1 MDLVLLSALF
11 IDFSGV
17 NFCGIALFYLNDE
30 LKLHVFVLGCFPYDR
45 DNQTANQVRQFVDSK
60 LMEFNLSLDN
70 NKFVVS
76 DNENKMK
83 SAFKESCI
91 RIGCS
96 IHYVNK
102 QLEHCFTS
110 QVVDKMPVKC
120 DISYSNTRF
129 NGAFLTMNVFLLVF
143 DELRD
148 VLDRALM
155 NDYECIDKDLLSYI
169 CKFLEPFEEVI
180 QQLSSDTKPTIYKV
194 LPFKQYL
201 LNECRIHPDDHD
213 GVQQVK
219 TFLGIILI
227 SKISTS
233 SKCFAQMGT
242 CSRIRGPFQ
251 Y

>member
-1 MDLVLLSALF
+1 MDLVLLLSAIF

-17 NFCGIALFYLNDE
+17 SFCGIALFYLNDE

-83 SAFKESCI
+83 SAFKDSCI

-120 DISYSNTRF
+120 DIVQQIFTPVRTIVSHTRRTHKKAKLPRKLQSYSNTRF

-143 DELRD
+143 DELPG

-155 NDYECIDKDLLSYI
+155 NDYESIDKDLL
-169 CKFLEPFEEVI
+169 
-180 QQLSSDTKPTIYKV
+180 
-194 LPFKQYL
+194 
-201 LNECRIHPDDHD
+201 
-213 GVQQVK
+213 
-219 TFLGIILI
+219 
-227 SKISTS
+227 
-233 SKCFAQMGT
+233 
-242 CSRIRGPFQ
+242 
-251 Y
+251 